1 MTLANLIWGLVLPL
15 QVLGSWGAS
24 PGQPPCGS
32 VIPAHSFIPLFSFPI
47 GFAIYFGYGVWH
59 SEEASLAA
67 GQAKTPDSNLDQ
79 CK

>member
-1 MTLANLIWGLVLPL
+1 MANLIWGLVLPL

-24 PGQPPCGS
+24 PGS